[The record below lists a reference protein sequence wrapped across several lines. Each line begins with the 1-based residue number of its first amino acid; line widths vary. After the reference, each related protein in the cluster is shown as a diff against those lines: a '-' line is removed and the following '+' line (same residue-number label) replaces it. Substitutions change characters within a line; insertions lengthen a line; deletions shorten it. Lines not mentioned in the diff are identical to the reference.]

1 MNAVRDGASGT
12 PGDAGAPDAPG
23 AARGSGASGA
33 PADRYGRSA
42 DQRADRK
49 LKIIGSVL
57 GVLLLLLIGWIGYGY
72 ISKQVISAEMIKFD
86 LNSSQSEVRV
96 HLEIRKEADSTGTC
110 TVRAIA
116 ESGAEVGRKDVRITE
131 KGKSRID
138 EIYAIRTTGRA
149 TSAELLSCTADG
161 Q

>member
-1 MNAVRDGASGT
+1 MNAVRDGA
-12 PGDAGAPDAPG
+12 PGAPGLPEG
-23 AARGSGASGA
+23 
-33 PADRYGRSA
+33 RYGGSA
-42 DQRADRK
+42 DARADRK

-57 GVLLLLLIGWIGYGY
+57 GVLLLLVIGWIGYGY

-86 LNSSQSEVRV
+86 LNSTQNEVRV
-96 HLEIRKEADSTGTC
+96 HLEIRKDADATGTC

-116 ESGAEVGRKDVRITE
+116 ESGAEVGRKDVAITQR
-131 KGKSRID
+131 GTSRID
-138 EIYAIRTTGRA
+138 EIYPIRTTAKA

>member
-1 MNAVRDGASGT
+1 MNAVRDGAAST
-12 PGDAGAPDAPG
+12 PEG
-23 AARGSGASGA
+23 
-33 PADRYGRSA
+33 RYGRSA
-42 DQRADRK
+42 DERADRK

-57 GVLLLLLIGWIGYGY
+57 GVLLLLVIGWIGYGY

-86 LNSSQSEVRV
+86 LNSSQTEVRV
-96 HLEIRKEADSTGTC
+96 HLEIRKDADATGTC

-116 ESGAEVGRKDVRITE
+116 ESGAEVGRKDVRVDQ
-131 KGKSRID
+131 KGQTRID
-138 EIYAIRTTGRA
+138 EIYPIRTTAKA